1 MSDNAVEYK
10 SNNII
15 FKKDSVELDKNGY
28 VFADEK
34 VLGSK
39 YAERDNIDFELENH
53 EHKEINGRHFYTPKQ
68 DNRTKTYAV
77 EYAKDGVLI
86 KGFID
91 GVLTDSG
98 IVKFNRKDKLDVN

>member
-10 SNNII
+10 GGKLYGIPQKLIDDNKPPYMN
-15 FKKDSVELDKNGY
+15 
-28 VFADEK
+28 
-34 VLGSK
+34 
-39 YAERDNIDFELENH
+39 RNIDFELENQVVPLRGS
-53 EHKEINGRHFYTPKQ
+53 EVINFIADKTK

-91 GVLTDSG
+91 GKLVDSG